1 MLKKLINKI
10 KNQFPSQ
17 KQFRNALEDAMAN
30 TMFLVEFI
38 DNTSKIVNG
47 RNFLKLDARKIK
59 NFKEI

>member
-10 KNQFPSQ
+10 KNHFPSQ
-17 KQFRNALEDAMAN
+17 KRFINALENAMEN
-30 TMFLVEFI
+30 TMYLVEFK